1 MCQRH
6 DFGIRQLFMCVYYV
20 RYQTPMADTPFA
32 VLVHAPLAM
41 SNGPAEALASWSAEL
56 RKRLVDSV
64 ARRRHAASPLNPLPL
79 RFDLANS
86 HFQGGAL

>member
-6 DFGIRQLFMCVYYV
+6 DFGKRQLFMCVSYV

-56 RKRLVDSV
+56 RKRLVDSGMPTQARSV
-64 ARRRHAASPLNPLPL
+64 AVASLPL
-79 RFDLANS
+79 RI
-86 HFQGGAL
+86 

>member
-1 MCQRH
+1 MCQRY
-6 DFGIRQLFMCVYYV
+6 DFPKRQLFMCVYYV
-20 RYQTPMADTPFA
+20 RYQTTMADTPLC
-32 VLVHAPLAM
+32 VRTPTTLAM

-86 HFQGGAL
+86 HFQGGSL